1 MPHQLLHLLQLLAD
15 GKFHSGEV
23 LGSELSVS
31 RAAVWKLIHS
41 LKKYDLDI
49 CSIKGKGYRLSAA
62 IEFLNKDKLF
72 SIIQPDLLK
81 HIIQLEVFEEL
92 TSTNQFLLDR
102 STKENICGVV
112 VLSEYQSAG
121 RGRRGSKW
129 YSPFGA
135 GINLSIGWRFDYP
148 VESLTQLSMM
158 AGVAVIRTL
167 SAFGI
172 HEIGLKWPNDV
183 FFQGMKL
190 GGILIEMRGE
200 SAGPCD
206 VVIGIGINFAFPEN
220 LVTGIDRAWI
230 DVASIK
236 SPPPS
241 RNALTARLISELVKL
256 LEEYKQQAVQEIL
269 DEWRQYD
276 CVNGN
281 VVTLLLPNQSVTGRV
296 MGINDHG
303 ALLLSVDNEIKQYT
317 AGEISMR
324 LHS

>member
-1 MPHQLLHLLQLLAD
+1 MGNRIKLLHLLAD

-49 CSIKGKGYRLSAA
+49 CSIKGKGYRLSVE
-62 IEFLNKDKLF
+62 IEFLNQDKLLAM
-72 SIIQPDLLK
+72 IQPDMLK
-81 HIIQLEVFEEL
+81 HITLLEAFEEL
-92 TSTNQFLLDR
+92 TSTNQYLLDR
-102 STKENICGVV
+102 SVKENICGVV

-167 SAFGI
+167 SACGI
-172 HEIGLKWPNDV
+172 HGIGLKWPNDI

>member
-1 MPHQLLHLLQLLAD
+1 MSNRFKLLHLLAD
-15 GKFHSGEV
+15 GEFHSGEE
-23 LGSELSVS
+23 LGSTLSIS
-31 RAAVWKLIHS
+31 RSAVWKLIHS

-49 CSIKGKGYRLSAA
+49 FSVKGKGYRLSVA
-62 IEFLNKDKLF
+62 IEFLDQDKLF
-72 SIIQPDLLK
+72 AMIQPDMLK
-81 HIIQLEVFEEL
+81 HLTLLEVFEEL
-92 TSTNQFLLDR
+92 TSTNQYLLDR
-102 STKENICGVV
+102 LITEKICGVV

-135 GINLSIGWRFDYP
+135 GINLSIGWHFDQP
-148 VESLTQLSMM
+148 VESLTQLSMT

-172 HEIGLKWPNDV
+172 DGIGLKWPNDI
-183 FFQGMKL
+183 FFQGKKL

-206 VVIGIGINFAFPEN
+206 VVIGIGMNVVFPDN
-220 LVTGIDRAWI
+220 AVTGIEQAWT

-236 SPPPS
+236 YPLPS
-241 RNALTARLISELVKL
+241 RNALTARLISELVNL
-256 LEEYKQQAVQEIL
+256 LEEYKQQTVQEIL
-269 DEWRQYD
+269 NEWRQYD
-276 CVNGN
+276 CINGN

-296 MGINDHG
+296 IGIDDHG
-303 ALLLSVDNEIKQYT
+303 ALLLSVNNEIKQYT